1 MMRYNY
7 TASFNEGSNLIKDLL
22 SIKINQKDK
31 KNVNDIRPSQVLPS
45 ATLLSATLLSTTLR
59 SATQFSE
66 TCVNMAESVANTQL
80 KIATFNLFNYLE
92 PPNAFYDFE
101 RIYSAEQWQKKQR
114 WIAQYLREYQPDII
128 GFQEVFSSE
137 SLKELVAAQGY
148 DYFEVV
154 DQPDVIDDFIYRSP
168 VVAIASRYSIVDIK
182 AVKPNTELAQTLGLT
197 DNFSFSRKILR
208 ATIEVPHIGNCDC
221 YVVHLK
227 SKRSM
232 IELDDKNKSKSAEQ
246 TIIESLKAQVAGGWG
261 STIQRGSEATLL
273 MIDMVERREATKNPM
288 ILMGDFNNTLTD
300 GVLSHLLTNT
310 LRFVSL
316 IDRDAYLAKYC
327 LNDAWDLF
335 QLAQTNEVNKINRET
350 SLEDKVLRTPTHYFG
365 GGSSVLD
372 YILLSCEFDASYHD
386 SLYQVSG
393 YDTYD
398 RHLINPIFERDGES
412 TDHGIALVTLTL
424 RS

>member
-1 MMRYNY
+1 M
-7 TASFNEGSNLIKDLL
+7 S
-22 SIKINQKDK
+22 
-31 KNVNDIRPSQVLPS
+31 
-45 ATLLSATLLSTTLR
+45 
-59 SATQFSE
+59 
-66 TCVNMAESVANTQL
+66 SVANTEL

-92 PPNAFYDFE
+92 PPNAYYDFE
-101 RIYSAEQWQKKQR
+101 RIYSAEQWEKKQR
-114 WIAQYLREYQPDII
+114 WVTEYLREFQPDII
-128 GFQEVFSSE
+128 GFQEVFSPE
-137 SLKELVAAQGY
+137 SLKELVATQGY

-168 VVAIASRYSIVDIK
+168 VVAIASRYPIVDIA
-182 AVKPNTELAQTLGLT
+182 AVKPNTELAQTLGLAN
-197 DNFSFSRKILR
+197 DFSFSRKVLR
-208 ATIEVPHIGNCDC
+208 ATVEIPHMGNCDC
-221 YVVHLK
+221 YVVHFK

-232 IELDDKNKSKSAEQ
+232 IEPDETNKSCSPEK
-246 TIIESLKAQVAGGWG
+246 TIIDSFKAQVAGSWG
-261 STIQRGSEATLL
+261 STIKRGSEATLL
-273 MIDMVERREATKNPM
+273 MIDMIERREATGNPM
-288 ILMGDFNNTLTD
+288 VLMGDFNNTLAD

-310 LRFVSL
+310 LRFVSS

-335 QLAQTNEVNKINRET
+335 EAAITNEASET
-350 SLEDKVLRTPTHYFG
+350 DLAVKPIRKPTHYFG
-365 GGSSVLD
+365 AGSSVLD

-412 TDHGIALVTLTL
+412 TDHGIVLVTFTL